1 MLNSNEV
8 FVVLTKLFCGDLFHL
23 WPDSV
28 YTKGKSLFPANFGHY
43 LTQCTL
49 VVSELVFFRVLFWSK
64 LCRTFTA
71 QIIGRRKNEFSV
83 WDLGPEVWR
92 VSVWPFRL
100 PTHLRVSTVQ
110 AFLFFLC
117 QISPDMTQAKK
128 KQSSQP
134 WVATEQQRQ
143 DSSASSLIGEN
154 WAYQVTRTKICAKDS
169 SAERQS
175 RIHGTRPEWLF
186 ITCLGEGMWQ
196 FLRWWSNMCQISEEI
211 TTSFIKSVYTD

>member
-71 QIIGRRKNEFSV
+71 QIIGRWVFCVRFGPRSLTCVCLTFQIAHTSARFHSSSISIFPLSDFAGYDSSEEEAEFPTLGSNWATAPRQFSV
-83 WDLGPEVWR
+83 FPYRRELSISSDKDEDL
-92 VSVWPFRL
+92 
-100 PTHLRVSTVQ
+100 
-110 AFLFFLC
+110 C
-117 QISPDMTQAKK
+117 
-128 KQSSQP
+128 
-134 WVATEQQRQ
+134 
-143 DSSASSLIGEN
+143 
-154 WAYQVTRTKICAKDS
+154 
-169 SAERQS
+169 
-175 RIHGTRPEWLF
+175 
-186 ITCLGEGMWQ
+186 
-196 FLRWWSNMCQISEEI
+196 
-211 TTSFIKSVYTD
+211 